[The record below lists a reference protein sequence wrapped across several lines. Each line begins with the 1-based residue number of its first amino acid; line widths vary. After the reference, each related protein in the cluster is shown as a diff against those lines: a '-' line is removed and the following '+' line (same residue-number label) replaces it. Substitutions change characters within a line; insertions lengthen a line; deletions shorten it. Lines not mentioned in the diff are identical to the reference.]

1 MLRPMTR
8 GDRGGSDIG
17 SWAPFGPFAGRGRFF
32 GSGEVRLAI
41 LSLLEEPAHGYE
53 LIKRLE
59 RRSGGLY
66 KASAGAVYPTLQQLE
81 EAGLIL
87 SKTVGGRRIY
97 HLTREGRAELQREE
111 DAVGEIWGRAQRWE
125 EWGRWMGP
133 TVVVIAAPLAG
144 LAKEAL
150 RALDAAGNSPEKQER
165 VREILQRARKEFEEF
180 VRASRADKSR

>member
-1 MLRPMTR
+1 MTR
-8 GDRGGSDIG
+8 NDRGVPDPGT
-17 SWAPFGPFAGRGRFF
+17 WAPFGPFAGHGRFF

-53 LIKRLE
+53 LIKRLA

-66 KASAGAVYPTLQQLE
+66 KASAGAVYPALQQLE

-87 SKTVGGRRIY
+87 SKAIGGRRVY
-97 HLTREGRAELQREE
+97 RLTSEGRAELGREE
-111 DAVGEIWGRAQRWE
+111 AAVSEIWGRARRWE

-150 RALDAAGNSPEKQER
+150 MALDAAGSSPERQER

-180 VRASRADKSR
+180 VRASRADKGR